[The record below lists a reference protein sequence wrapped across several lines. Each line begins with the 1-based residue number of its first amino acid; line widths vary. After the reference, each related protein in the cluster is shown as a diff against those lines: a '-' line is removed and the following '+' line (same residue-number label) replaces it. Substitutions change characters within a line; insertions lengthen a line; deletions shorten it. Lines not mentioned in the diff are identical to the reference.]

1 VLGFLVDRIQAINM
15 LQIIASKIPE
25 IDPKSI
31 SIMEGEPSNPSKI
44 GCRINF
50 KGLSSN
56 YKEKI
61 KLIVKSYRLAVL
73 DNEPDLEI
81 YTPLQHGLAMIRNI
95 L

>member
-1 VLGFLVDRIQAINM
+1 MILVDRIQAINI
-15 LQIIASKIPE
+15 LKEIASKIPE
-25 IDPKSI
+25 IDPKTI
-31 SIMEGEPSNPSKI
+31 SIVEGEPSNPIKI

-61 KLIVKSYRLAVL
+61 KLIVKSYRVAVL

-81 YTPLQHGLAMIRNI
+81 YTPLQHRFAMIRKI